1 MLKTSPKPI
10 CAFNVS
16 SEGGC
21 ERIVAPLGPKIELPA
36 TGYLWLH
43 FDLND
48 ANLEAWIEQVL
59 PRTAARALLQPET
72 RPRCDRLE
80 DGMILTL
87 RGVNLNPGA
96 DPNDMVSVRLWI
108 QEGLIVS
115 ARARKI
121 WAVDAIRQKM
131 ETGVGPESI
140 GAFLAELTYGLTK
153 RIEKVSLDLVEG
165 TDAVED
171 SAMSQVQR
179 VSGELSALRH
189 SVIKIRR
196 FVRPQTEAIADLSS
210 GSTWTFEPHQRDVL
224 KEVANRAVRTMEEL
238 DATSDR
244 LHVIQEHLDMLH
256 ATTLGRNS
264 YVLSVVAAIFLPL
277 GFLTGLFGI
286 NVGGM
291 PGLDSRYGFLAV
303 TGGSAFLGLVLYA
316 VFRRLKWL

>member
-1 MLKTSPKPI
+1 MTTTSPVPI
-10 CAFNVS
+10 CAFSVS
-16 SEGGC
+16 PEGVC
-21 ERIVAPLGPKIELPA
+21 EHIPSPLGGLINPPEV
-36 TGYLWLH
+36 GYIWLH

-48 ANLEAWIEQVL
+48 TGLEAWIEQVL
-59 PRTAARALLQPET
+59 PQTASRALLQPET

-96 DPNDMVSVRLWI
+96 DPNDMVSVRLWV
-108 QEGLIVS
+108 QDGLIIS
-115 ARARKI
+115 ARARRI
-121 WAVDAIRQKM
+121 WAVDAIRQRM
-131 ETGVGPESI
+131 EAGAGPENI

-153 RIEKVSLDLVEG
+153 RIEKVSLDLVES

-171 SAMSQVQR
+171 NSLSQAQR

-189 SVIKIRR
+189 SIIKIRR
-196 FVRPQTEAIADLSS
+196 FVRPQTEAIADLSR
-210 GSTWTFEPHQRDVL
+210 GDTWTFDPHQSDVL

-244 LHVIQEHLDMLH
+244 LQVIQEHLDVLH

-291 PGLDSRYGFLAV
+291 PGIESRFGFWAV
-303 TGGSAFLGLVLYA
+303 AGGSAFLGLVLYF